1 MIKIIKKIL
10 IILLLSIIF
19 ISYVSNIVKAV
30 YEIKEASI
38 VKIGEAPYHL
48 KYYNESKKMYSY
60 SVCSIVGYY
69 KENKF
74 YPAYCL
80 NRDLHGVGY
89 VNSYTV
95 DIDNVIENNQVWRA
109 VKNGYPYKTAS
120 EMGLE
125 SDYDAFAVTKFAV
138 YCLLGQAD
146 INLYTADEKDAEG
159 QAMLR
164 ALRNLVDIGRNQ
176 TDTFSDELKISK
188 VTDLIEDGNYYSI
201 TYKVN
206 AGNTIS
212 KYKIKS
218 VSGLTNGELLT
229 DVNGNIKTEFNSNEK
244 FKIKIPKSNLSS
256 DKNIDIEIESN
267 LKNYPMFYGK
277 TRISGTQDYLLTANS
292 YQNLTANINTKLNL
306 NTGKII
312 INKKDD
318 ETKQGIPDTTFEIYN
333 SQKQN
338 IGIYTTDKSGKIEIP
353 NLYQDLYYA
362 KEIKSNENYILNQDN
377 EYSINVEYNK
387 TSTIDI
393 ENEHKKGNLE
403 ILKVDKENNNI
414 TLGNVGFELYNDENG
429 SLVGTYYTD
438 ENGKIEIKD
447 LRIGNYK
454 LKEISTN
461 EWYNLAENQNLQI
474 KWNETTKTQVE
485 DELKKGQIKVIKV
498 DKENNEIKIPNV
510 VFEVQ
515 DSYGNLLEKIKTD
528 QNGEAITSKYPLR
541 DYPNLR
547 LHEVET
553 DEKYALENEIKEIT
567 LEENQIKEV
576 KIKNEKIKGYIQ
588 IVKTSKDDNKINGT
602 KKGEPLEGVKF
613 EIYDTNGNTIQTLV
627 TDSNGIAKSKK
638 LEKGIYKV
646 KEVETNEWYLLDQNI
661 YEAEIKENKKTVILN
676 IENVPAN
683 PDEEIEK
690 KGPDEVFVDDEIQ
703 YNISLKN
710 SGNVALDNFVWEDE
724 IPTDFI
730 RVTKIKLG
738 TYNQDN
744 SYNLYYKTN
753 FSEDYILMLEDIN
766 TKTTEE
772 IDFSKE
778 LSDNEFITNIKLDFG
793 SVDIGFK
800 SEEDTLIFAK
810 VNSNVKS
817 GDVFE
822 NKVCLQASFKGY
834 NLSKSSNWKTRVY
847 KVLPLTGM

>member
-1 MIKIIKKIL
+1 M
-10 IILLLSIIF
+10 
-19 ISYVSNIVKAV
+19 
-30 YEIKEASI
+30 
-38 VKIGEAPYHL
+38 
-48 KYYNESKKMYSY
+48 
-60 SVCSIVGYY
+60 
-69 KENKF
+69 
-74 YPAYCL
+74 
-80 NRDLHGVGY
+80 
-89 VNSYTV
+89 
-95 DIDNVIENNQVWRA
+95 
-109 VKNGYPYKTAS
+109 
-120 EMGLE
+120 
-125 SDYDAFAVTKFAV
+125 
-138 YCLLGQAD
+138 
-146 INLYTADEKDAEG
+146 EKQE
-159 QAMLR
+159 
-164 ALRNLVDIGRNQ
+164 
-176 TDTFSDELKISK
+176 
-188 VTDLIEDGNYYSI
+188 
-201 TYKVN
+201 
-206 AGNTIS
+206 
-212 KYKIKS
+212 
-218 VSGLTNGELLT
+218 
-229 DVNGNIKTEFNSNEK
+229 
-244 FKIKIPKSNLSS
+244 
-256 DKNIDIEIESN
+256 
-267 LKNYPMFYGK
+267 
-277 TRISGTQDYLLTANS
+277 LLTANS

-474 KWNETTKTQVE
+474 KWNETTKTKVE

-515 DSYGNLLEKIKTD
+515 DSCGNLLEKIKTD

-576 KIKNEKIKGYIQ
+576 KIENEKIKGYIQ

-661 YEAEIKENKKTVILN
+661 YEAKIKENKKTVILN

-690 KGPDEVFVDDEIQ
+690 KGPDEAFADDEIP

-753 FSEDYILMLEDIN
+753 FNEDYILMLEDIK
-766 TKTTEE
+766 TQTTEE